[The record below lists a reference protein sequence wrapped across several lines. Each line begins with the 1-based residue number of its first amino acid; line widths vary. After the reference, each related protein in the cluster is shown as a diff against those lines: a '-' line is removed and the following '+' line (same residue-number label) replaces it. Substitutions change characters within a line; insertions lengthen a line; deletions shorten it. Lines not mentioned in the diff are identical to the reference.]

1 MGAHMHY
8 ARTLRMPRRSDYET
22 VQNYTPSGMKMTAP
36 IETFQPTEMFRSPP
50 PLAA

>member
-8 ARTLRMPRRSDYET
+8 ARTLRMPRRRDYET
-22 VQNYTPSGMKMTAP
+22 VQKFPSDGMTITAP
-36 IETFQPTEMFRSPP
+36 IETSQLTEMFRSPP